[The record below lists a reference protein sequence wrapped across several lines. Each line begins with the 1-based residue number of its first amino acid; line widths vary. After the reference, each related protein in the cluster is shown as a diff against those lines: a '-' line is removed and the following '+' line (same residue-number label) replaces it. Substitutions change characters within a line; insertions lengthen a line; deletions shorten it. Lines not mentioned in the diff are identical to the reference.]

1 MRLFIAIQFN
11 DEIIEALN
19 ELQED
24 LRDQG
29 MEGHYSPSEN
39 LHLTLAFIGE
49 YGDPDEVMD
58 ALEESGFRPLSIM
71 LEGVGN
77 FGDTFCAVGNDTGWI
92 QNERQELRE
101 YLSVLSYTLTS
112 SFIDDDKSGF
122 RRESKWI

>member
-1 MRLFIAIQFN
+1 MFGLVKKN
-11 DEIIEALN
+11 KDIEQL
-19 ELQED
+19 
-24 LRDQG
+24 LRIL
-29 MEGHYSPSEN
+29 E
-39 LHLTLAFIGE
+39 
-49 YGDPDEVMD
+49 MD

-92 QNERQELRE
+92 QNERQALRE

>member
-29 MEGHYSPSEN
+29 MEGHYSSREN

-49 YGDPDEVMD
+49 YSDPEEVMD
-58 ALEESGFRPLSIM
+58 ALEESDFRPLSIR
-71 LEGVGN
+71 LEGVGS
-77 FGDTFCAVGNDTGWI
+77 FGDTFWAGI
-92 QNERQELRE
+92 SQ
-101 YLSVLSYTLTS
+101 
-112 SFIDDDKSGF
+112 
-122 RRESKWI
+122 